1 MNNAQTR
8 AHTPRLSDT
17 VGALVA
23 ERPAR
28 SRIFQQLGIDFCCG
42 GKKPVEQACREKGL
56 DPATVLAMLDLADA
70 GPSGEVVDAAAMSMT
85 ELADH
90 IEATHHAYLR
100 RELPRLQQMIDKV
113 SAVHGDHFPWVREIQ
128 GIFRSFRDEL
138 ASHMMKEEQVLFP
151 MIRQIDASDSLPAF
165 HCGSIANPI
174 RMMEHEHDSAGN
186 AMGEFDRL
194 SSGYTPPAEACN
206 TFRAMLDGLR
216 ELEQDMHQHV
226 HKENNVL
233 FPRAMEREQQLRTG

>member
-1 MNNAQTR
+1 MNNAQT
-8 AHTPRLSDT
+8 HTTTPRPTDT

-56 DPATVLAMLDLADA
+56 DPATVLAMLDLADGGPA
-70 GPSGEVVDAAAMSMT
+70 GEIVDAAAMSMT

-113 SAVHGDHFPWVREIQ
+113 SAVHGDRFPWVREIQ
-128 GIFRSFRDEL
+128 RVFNPFRDEL
-138 ASHMMKEEQVLFP
+138 VSHMMKEEQVLFP

-194 SSGYTPPAEACN
+194 SSGYTPPADACN

-233 FPRAMEREQQLRTG
+233 FPRAMEREQQLRSR